1 MTSVGFILLT
11 LTSLTTA
18 MPIQQLIPNG
28 CQIFYGLTVAHNTLL
43 VTGGFVM
50 ALFRVACINSWTNL
64 SMGTLVDTL
73 LCIQYVWVGILLTGY
88 YTSTQLY
95 GSSSLLEFCHGYT
108 TKMAHILMKY
118 GDVED
123 ESIQWGKYTLSI
135 LLSFGQVMILLEFI
149 FYIIMLQSLREKD
162 KSLVNTIQ
170 KDILEVHWYSK
181 SIPTLLDCLSIVC
194 LL

>member
-43 VTGGFVM
+43 VTGGFMM
-50 ALFRVACINSWTNL
+50 ALFRVTCIKSWINL
-64 SMGTLVDTL
+64 SIATLVNIL
-73 LCIQYVWVGILLTGY
+73 LCIQYVWVSILLTGY

-123 ESIQWGKYTLSI
+123 ESIQRGKYILSI
-135 LLSFGQVMILLEFI
+135 FISFGQVMVLLEFI
-149 FYIIMLQSLREKD
+149 FYMIMLQSLKEKD
-162 KSLVNTIQ
+162 KSLVNIVQ
-170 KDILEVHWYSK
+170 DDILKVK
-181 SIPTLLDCLSIVC
+181 SVVLKSSYPSSCS
-194 LL
+194 